1 MKEYNFYCDVSLAKT
16 YGLYQRIMGVKEDHG
31 STRGV
36 WEYQR
41 IMRVSQDHGSDAL

>member
-31 STRGV
+31 STRGGLG
-36 WEYQR
+36 
-41 IMRVSQDHGSDAL
+41 VSEDHGNITGSWE

>member
-31 STRGV
+31 STRGCLG
-36 WEYQR
+36 
-41 IMRVSQDHGSDAL
+41 VSEDHGNITGSWE